1 MLKSTAAI
9 VAFLFALSTVY
20 YLSFWG
26 YFEINAFQYISAGD
40 IVKGVAYPLRF
51 AGIWIAGILGFA
63 LLLYGTYQ
71 VKTTHNV
78 PDYAK
83 GSLLVLFAALFMLG
97 VSYLRNNESMATG
110 VIASIA
116 LSSFILGFYL
126 MLNLVH
132 ERRKAAAPP
141 ATARTPPFG
150 RMGVITPSTAIEH
163 PFARILDYAIVFSAV
178 FLSANALLSGQIE
191 ARNIHSGKDYS
202 YVLSQDLPDTQ
213 RTDAPYLIFL
223 GAISEKYIFLDS
235 TEREHF
241 VIDKDE
247 LSVLRVHHF
256 VLSDTLSS
264 PRYTIRQAARA
275 KELQA
280 KGIAAK
286 ADSAQAANHLS
297 KSEKKTGQ

>member
-9 VAFLFALSTVY
+9 VAFLFALSTAY

-26 YFEINAFQYISAGD
+26 YFEINPFQYISAGD

-51 AGIWIAGILGFA
+51 AGIWIAGILSFA

-97 VSYLRNNESMATG
+97 VSYLRNKESMATG

-141 ATARTPPFG
+141 ATT
-150 RMGVITPSTAIEH
+150 IEH
-163 PFARILDYAIVFSAV
+163 PFAQILDYVIVFSTV

-247 LSVLRVHHF
+247 LPVLRVHRF

-275 KELQA
+275 KALQA
-280 KGIAAK
+280 KDIATK
-286 ADSAQAANHLS
+286 ADSAQAAQPLS